1 MALQARRAAAPQGA
15 SPSPAQASKATP
27 DSIATNPTWLSM
39 PPAFVPNC
47 SSPMVNSDLNATY
60 AELGSHPPGGFL
72 SYFEP
77 SDYSHPKEVPRE
89 TPMSPNFVYASGPTP
104 YAPFQTPQPWM
115 AEGWT
120 SQSAPKQVTTHSSLG
135 SQAAPVVDVENI
147 DDNGVNPSTLSKKDA
162 GGSRTERRMI
172 WTSDETMRLVSAW
185 LKNSNDPIKG
195 NRKRNDQ
202 YWGALTS
209 MFNSTTPS
217 DRIREVKQLKEQWH
231 RVNRTA
237 NAFQG
242 SWIKVQRLR
251 ASGESDEQVMDKAM
265 AFYEEDF
272 EEGQFKLIACW
283 KALRDQP
290 KWHAYNED
298 LNESNKRK
306 NSESEAV
313 DLTSSPDVLNGLP
326 RPIGCKKA
334 KDESKGKGK
343 GKGSSSTL
351 DEIDKLREGQAK
363 SKEDR
368 IEVLERHQQIAADK
382 KESARLN
389 HLAAREK
396 KEAKL
401 LEKEGKLRD
410 KESKLLETYKSLL
423 TFDTRHMLEDL
434 KAEHMIAAKSM
445 RERIF
450 ANFAS

>member
-1 MALQARRAAAPQGA
+1 
-15 SPSPAQASKATP
+15 
-27 DSIATNPTWLSM
+27 M

-47 SSPMVNSDLNATY
+47 SSPIVNSDPNATN

-72 SYFEP
+72 SYFQP
-77 SDYSHPKEVPRE
+77 SDYSHLQEVQRE
-89 TPMSPNFVYASGPTP
+89 TSMSPNFVYASGPTP
-104 YAPFQTPQPWM
+104 YAPFQAPKPWM
-115 AEGWT
+115 AKART
-120 SQSAPKQVTTHSSLG
+120 SQSAPKQSIKHVI
-135 SQAAPVVDVENI
+135 E
-147 DDNGVNPSTLSKKDA
+147 KDA
-162 GGSRTERRMI
+162 GGSRTGRRMI

-195 NRKRNDQ
+195 NWKRNDQ
-202 YWGALTS
+202 YWGAVTD
-209 MFNSTTPS
+209 MFNSTTPI

-231 RVNRTA
+231 CVNRTV
-237 NAFQG
+237 NAFQS
-242 SWIKVQRLR
+242 SWIKAQHLR

-283 KALRDQP
+283 KVLRDQP

-298 LNESNKRK
+298 LNGSNKTK
-306 NSESEAV
+306 NSESEVV
-313 DLTSSPDVLNGLP
+313 DLTSSPDVLNDLL
-326 RPIGCKKA
+326 RPVECKKA

-368 IEVLERHQQIAADK
+368 IEVLERYQQIAADK
-382 KESARLN
+382 KESARPN
-389 HLAAREK
+389 HLAAQEK
-396 KEAKL
+396 EEAKL
-401 LEKEGKLRD
+401 LEKEGKMHD

-434 KAEHMIAAKSM
+434 KAEHMIAVKST

-450 ANFAS
+450 TNFAS

>member
-1 MALQARRAAAPQGA
+1 MLFILGLSICRLSLTYKKNHLNLLLSSQPTSSLSGSLTPQATVPPMVTGEVWCRRCLLLQIARPRLSNVAHPSSSLPTIMPLQAKRAAAPQGA
-15 SPSPAQASKATP
+15 SPSSAQASKATAS
-27 DSIATNPTWLSM
+27 SIATNPTWLSM

-47 SSPMVNSDLNATY
+47 SSPIVNSDPNATN

-72 SYFEP
+72 SYFQP
-77 SDYSHPKEVPRE
+77 SDYSHLQE
-89 TPMSPNFVYASGPTP
+89 
-104 YAPFQTPQPWM
+104 
-115 AEGWT
+115 
-120 SQSAPKQVTTHSSLG
+120 
-135 SQAAPVVDVENI
+135 
-147 DDNGVNPSTLSKKDA
+147 
-162 GGSRTERRMI
+162 
-172 WTSDETMRLVSAW
+172 VSAW

-195 NRKRNDQ
+195 NWKRNDQ
-202 YWGALTS
+202 YWGAVTD
-209 MFNSTTPS
+209 MFNSTTPI

-231 RVNRTA
+231 CVNRTV
-237 NAFQG
+237 NAFQS
-242 SWIKVQRLR
+242 SWIKAQHLR

-283 KALRDQP
+283 KVLRDQP

-298 LNESNKRK
+298 LNGSNKTK
-306 NSESEAV
+306 NSESEVV
-313 DLTSSPDVLNGLP
+313 DLTSSPDVLNDLL
-326 RPIGCKKA
+326 RPVECKKA

-368 IEVLERHQQIAADK
+368 IEVLERYQQIAADK
-382 KESARLN
+382 KESARPN
-389 HLAAREK
+389 HLAAQEK
-396 KEAKL
+396 EEAKL
-401 LEKEGKLRD
+401 LEKEGKMHD

-434 KAEHMIAAKSM
+434 KAEHMIAVKST

-450 ANFAS
+450 TNFAS

>member
-1 MALQARRAAAPQGA
+1 
-15 SPSPAQASKATP
+15 
-27 DSIATNPTWLSM
+27 M
-39 PPAFVPNC
+39 PPN
-47 SSPMVNSDLNATY
+47 
-60 AELGSHPPGGFL
+60 FL
-72 SYFEP
+72 
-77 SDYSHPKEVPRE
+77 
-89 TPMSPNFVYASGPTP
+89 YASGPTP
-104 YAPFQTPQPWM
+104 YAPFQAPQPWM
-115 AEGWT
+115 DEART
-120 SQSAPKQVTTHSSLG
+120 SQSAPKQVTAHSSLG
-135 SQAAPVVDVENI
+135 SQAAPVIDVENI

-162 GGSRTERRMI
+162 GGSRTGRRMI

-195 NRKRNDQ
+195 NWKRNDQ
-202 YWGALTS
+202 YWGAVTG

-231 RVNRTA
+231 RVNRTV

-242 SWIKVQRLR
+242 CWIKAQRLR

-265 AFYEEDF
+265 AFYEDDF

-283 KALRDQP
+283 KVLRDQP

-298 LNESNKRK
+298 LNGSNKRK

-313 DLTSSPDVLNGLP
+313 DLTSSPDVLNDLP
-326 RPIGCKKA
+326 RPVGCKKA
-334 KDESKGKGK
+334 KDGSKGKGK

-368 IEVLERHQQIAADK
+368 IEVLERHQQIVADK

-389 HLAAREK
+389 HLAAQEK

-401 LEKEGKLRD
+401 LEKEGKMHD

-423 TFDTRHMLEDL
+423 TFDTSHMPEEL
-434 KAEHMIAAKSM
+434 KAEHMIAVKSM

>member
-1 MALQARRAAAPQGA
+1 
-15 SPSPAQASKATP
+15 
-27 DSIATNPTWLSM
+27 M

-72 SYFEP
+72 SYFQP
-77 SDYSHPKEVPRE
+77 SDYSHPKEVRRE

-104 YAPFQTPQPWM
+104 YAPFQAPQPWM
-115 AEGWT
+115 AE
-120 SQSAPKQVTTHSSLG
+120 
-135 SQAAPVVDVENI
+135 
-147 DDNGVNPSTLSKKDA
+147 VNPSTLSKKDA
-162 GGSRTERRMI
+162 GGSRTGRRMI
-172 WTSDETMRLVSAW
+172 WTSDETMRLISAW
-185 LKNSNDPIKG
+185 LKNSNDLIKG

-242 SWIKVQRLR
+242 SWMKVQRLR
-251 ASGESDEQVMDKAM
+251 ASGESDEQVMDKAI

-313 DLTSSPDVLNGLP
+313 DLTSSPDVLNDLP
-326 RPIGCKKA
+326 RPVGCKKA

-351 DEIDKLREGQAK
+351 DEIEKLREGQAK

-423 TFDTRHMLEDL
+423 TFDTRHMPEDL
-434 KAEHMIAAKSM
+434 KAEHMIAAKST